1 MASNAY
7 KRASLIIQKARGPK
21 WKRELVSDHKFDFMD
36 VDGFREN
43 SCLLTMRY
51 FILLCSV
58 VVSTLVYGADLWSAG
73 ILLIYD
79 VKFNCI

>member
-1 MASNAY
+1 
-7 KRASLIIQKARGPK
+7 
-21 WKRELVSDHKFDFMD
+21 MD